1 LPRKIAWITE
11 QLLTRPPGLGLHSM
25 EKIEEG
31 LRHRLV
37 IIRPGHAL
45 LFDIFLTDPVNE
57 YVAKRKC
64 SHERKMMAN

>member
-1 LPRKIAWITE
+1 
-11 QLLTRPPGLGLHSM
+11 M

-37 IIRPGHAL
+37 IIRPGHTL